1 MSSDPVV
8 KAVAEELM
16 LEWFPTGNDTDP
28 DVWWEIAHK
37 DAEAAVRVARA
48 ELARL
53 IDSDA
58 RENHRHVDVGGT
70 GICPTSRLSPGN
82 CDLVAA
88 YKNAARLV
96 RGN

>member
-16 LEWFPTGNDTDP
+16 REWFPNGNDTDP
-28 DVWWEIAHK
+28 KVWIEAAQADADV
-37 DAEAAVRVARA
+37 AVRVARSH
-48 ELARL
+48 LAQE
-53 IDSDA
+53 IEAYA
-58 RENHRHVDVGGT
+58 RENHRHIDVGGA
-70 GICPTSRLSPGN
+70 CPVNRYSEDR

-88 YKNAARLV
+88 YRNAARMV

>member
-16 LEWFPTGNDTDP
+16 EEWFPSGNDTDAE
-28 DVWWEIAHK
+28 VWWEIAYT
-37 DAEAAVRVARA
+37 DAAAAVRVARI
-48 ELARL
+48 ELARM
-53 IDSDA
+53 IDAHA
-58 RENHRHVDVGGT
+58 RENHRHIDVGGA
-70 GICPTSRLSPGN
+70 CPMLRSASDN